1 MKYPEK
7 MRELISE
14 TVRQNIHQS
23 GIELIREAG
32 WSAFTTERIA
42 ERAGVSRGVL
52 YNYYK
57 NKEAIAHSIIEAGF
71 AALNAKLSA
80 LAASKKSAA
89 ARLREMANLDIDHFI
104 HERELHRVFMQNLP
118 PPGKKKTPPP
128 KHFHFERDRIFAA
141 VIESG
146 VASGEFRTVDVTAAV
161 MLLTGA
167 LHQLCM
173 RSIFENTEADVPGV
187 FELWLHA
194 VQK

>member
-14 TVRQNIHQS
+14 TVRANIHQS
-23 GIELIREAG
+23 GIALIREFG

-42 ERAGVSRGVL
+42 EKAGVSRGVL
-52 YNYYK
+52 YNYFK

-71 AALNAKLSA
+71 AALNAKLSVI
-80 LAASKKSAA
+80 AASKKSAA
-89 ARLREMANLDIDHFI
+89 ARLREMAVLNVEHFI
-104 HERELHRVFMQNLP
+104 HERELHRVFMQKLP
-118 PPGKKKTPPP
+118 HPGKKKTPP

-141 VIESG
+141 AIESG
-146 VASGEFRTVDVTAAV
+146 VATGEFREVDVKAAV
-161 MLLTGA
+161 TLLTGA
-167 LHQLCM
+167 LHELCM
-173 RSIFENTEADVPGV
+173 RSIFENNEADADGV

>member
-14 TVRQNIHQS
+14 TVRANIHQS
-23 GIELIREAG
+23 GIELIREFG

-42 ERAGVSRGVL
+42 EKAGVSRGVL
-52 YNYYK
+52 YNYFK

-71 AALNAKLSA
+71 AALNVRLSA
-80 LAASKKSAA
+80 MANAKKSAA
-89 ARLREMANLDIDHFI
+89 ARLREMAQFEVGHFVSQ
-104 HERELHRVFMQNLP
+104 RELHRVFMQNLP
-118 PPGKKKTPPP
+118 PPGKKKTPCP
-128 KHFHFERDRIFAA
+128 KHFHHERDQIYAA

-146 VASGEFRTVDVTAAV
+146 IAAGEFGQVDINAALT
-161 MLLTGA
+161 LLTGA

-173 RSIFENTEADVPGV
+173 RSIFENFDADAAPV
-187 FELWLHA
+187 FALWLRA